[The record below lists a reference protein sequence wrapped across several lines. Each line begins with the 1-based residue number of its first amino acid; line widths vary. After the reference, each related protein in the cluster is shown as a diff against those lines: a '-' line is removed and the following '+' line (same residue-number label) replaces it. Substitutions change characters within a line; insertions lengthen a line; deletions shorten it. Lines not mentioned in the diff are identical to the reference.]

1 MKKVII
7 YCLVLL
13 VSCKNNME
21 TDNLVGMY
29 TAYHF
34 NEFDK
39 TNDTLIVK
47 EANDGKGIY
56 KISRKASYIRTFDGK
71 HYPKKNI
78 SEIYF
83 AKFKEEDKILEELRT
98 GKIFIWN
105 STKQTLLDGN
115 TEFIKIINQTNVLK

>member
-1 MKKVII
+1 MKQLFI
-7 YCLVLL
+7 YCLVFL
-13 VSCKNNME
+13 VSCKSFTG
-21 TDNLVGMY
+21 TDNLTGMY
-29 TAYHF
+29 TAYHT

-56 KISRKASYIRTFDGK
+56 KISRRASYIRTFDGK

-78 SEIYF
+78 NEDYF

-98 GKIFIWN
+98 GKILIWN

-115 TEFIKIINQTNVLK
+115 TEFIKKN